1 MKTSLRKIL
10 VALVLFLF
18 FHIAAAQP
26 VVAIINL
33 MDSVLLHVNIG
44 ITVFANSTGEF
55 DCQFNPKE
63 YVDHEM
69 ERFLSGKFSPVFVII
84 EDSPVE
90 IADEKPADEIYENVY
105 PEKINYKAWVKEH
118 RNEYNYVVFIENR
131 PWTDPL
137 LNIQLQSNGLFTS
150 GNFIKQWGKVYST
163 VYITAY
169 STKTLKTL
177 YFDKSNWYYTRTIK
191 DYVFPEEKAKIDPEM
206 VQVIID
212 HLKGL
217 IDSRIEHFLVGTG
230 LLSQN
235 EFHYVK
241 MQK

>member
-1 MKTSLRKIL
+1 MRKIPPAIVFSL
-10 VALVLFLF
+10 SVLFTV
-18 FHIAAAQP
+18 AQSR
-26 VVAIINL
+26 VAIVNL
-33 MDSVLLHVNIG
+33 MDSVLLHENVG

-69 ERFLSGKFSPVFVII
+69 ERFLSGKFSPIFVLI

-90 IADEKPADEIYENVY
+90 IADEKPADEIYEDIY

-137 LNIQLQSNGLFTS
+137 LNIQLQSNGVFTS
-150 GNFIKQWGKVYST
+150 GNIIKHWAKVYST

-191 DYVFPEEKAKIDPEM
+191 DYKFPEENAKIDPEM

-217 IDSRIEHFLVGTG
+217 IDSRIEHFMVGTG
-230 LLSQN
+230 LLSQD
-235 EFHYVK
+235 EFHKVK
-241 MQK
+241 MQ

>member
-1 MKTSLRKIL
+1 MKTSVRKIL
-10 VALVLFLF
+10 VVPLLFLF
-18 FHIAAAQP
+18 LHTAGAQP
-26 VVAIINL
+26 VLAIINL

-44 ITVFANSTGEF
+44 TTVFANSTAGF

-63 YVDHEM
+63 YVDREM

-90 IADEKPADEIYENVY
+90 IADEKHVDEIYEDVY

-150 GNFIKQWGKVYST
+150 GNFIKPWAKVYST

-177 YFDKSNWYYTRTIK
+177 YFDKSTWYYTRTIK
-191 DYVFPEEKAKIDPEM
+191 DYVFPEEKAKIDPGM
-206 VQVIID
+206 VQVIRD

-217 IDSRIEHFLVGTG
+217 IDSRMEHFLVGTG
-230 LLSQN
+230 LLSRD
-235 EFHYVK
+235 EFHKVK
-241 MQK
+241 MQ